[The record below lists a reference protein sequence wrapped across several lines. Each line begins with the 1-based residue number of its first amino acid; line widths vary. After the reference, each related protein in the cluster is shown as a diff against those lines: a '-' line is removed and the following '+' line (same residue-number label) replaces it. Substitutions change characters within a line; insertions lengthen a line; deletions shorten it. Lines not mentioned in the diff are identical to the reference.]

1 MTDKKNTGPT
11 WSHGEQHSFAT
22 LICREKEA
30 TSQWDKNINAI
41 IFQPVESATEIN

>member
-1 MTDKKNTGPT
+1 MIDKKNTGPT

-22 LICREKEA
+22 LICREKE
-30 TSQWDKNINAI
+30 TSQGDNNINAI